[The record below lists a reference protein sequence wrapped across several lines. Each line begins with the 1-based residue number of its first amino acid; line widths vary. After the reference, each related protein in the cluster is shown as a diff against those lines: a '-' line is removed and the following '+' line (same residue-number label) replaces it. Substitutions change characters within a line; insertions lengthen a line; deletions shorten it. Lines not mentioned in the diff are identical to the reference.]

1 MFNGWCLQLL
11 PFMHWTMSDLVQ
23 PLAVR
28 RNRSLAALGPLIRHQ
43 MQKTSP
49 SDEALASL
57 FTTLETVPATPLS

>member
-1 MFNGWCLQLL
+1 MTAVGDRRVQAPPVNVA
-11 PFMHWTMSDLVQ
+11 DQ

>member
-1 MFNGWCLQLL
+1 MGRELPANWLVANGCC
-11 PFMHWTMSDLVQ
+11 Q